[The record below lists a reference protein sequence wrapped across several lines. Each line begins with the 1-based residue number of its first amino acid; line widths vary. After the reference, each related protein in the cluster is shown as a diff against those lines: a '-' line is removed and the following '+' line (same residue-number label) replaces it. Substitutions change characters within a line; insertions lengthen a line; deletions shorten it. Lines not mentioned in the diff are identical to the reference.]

1 MKRNRSLHNYLKWLY
16 KYENEGGDVMS
27 IDSVFIEQINKAFS
41 VGDVDFL
48 YDHITDDVVL
58 NQIGDSSLQGREAFI
73 NNMEPMRGV
82 VADKYEVN
90 RIFTDK
96 NSAIVEGE
104 MSFSDENGNVNAY
117 GFCDIYTFTDNK
129 INNLT
134 AFMIPIN
141 N

>member
-1 MKRNRSLHNYLKWLY
+1 
-16 KYENEGGDVMS
+16 MS
-27 IDSVFIEQINKAFS
+27 IDLVLVEKINKAFS

-48 YDHITDDVVL
+48 YEHITDDVVM
-58 NQIGDSSLQGREAFI
+58 NQIGDSSLKGREAFI
-73 NNMEPMRGV
+73 NNMEPMRGF

-96 NSAIVEGE
+96 DSAIVEGE
-104 MSFSDENGNVNAY
+104 MHFSDENGNKKAY
-117 GFCDIYTFTDNK
+117 GFCDIYTFTGSK
-129 INNLT
+129 ISNLT